1 MYELHSEIGIIGTCV
16 KSEMNFKVAVAFV
29 F

>member
-1 MYELHSEIGIIGTCV
+1 MYELHSEMGIVGTCV
-16 KSEMNFKVAVAFV
+16 KSEMNLKVAVAFV